1 MLLVLPLLLVVL
13 LGTVE
18 FALWLAGQQQTT
30 LASREGARVAATG
43 GSADDVNAAV
53 GLVLGPARLQQ
64 ATVTSTLTNSSG
76 NPAQPGDP
84 VSVQVQ
90 LPATAVAPDLLIFVG
105 LSIGDKFLVS
115 QTVMRKE

>member
-1 MLLVLPLLLVVL
+1 MLLVLPVLLVIL

-18 FALWLAGQQQTT
+18 FALWLAAQQQTT

-53 GLVLGPARLQQ
+53 GLVLGSARLQQ
-64 ATVTSTLTNSSG
+64 AQVTTVLTNSAG
-76 NPAQPGDP
+76 NPALPGEP

-90 LPATAVAPDLLIFVG
+90 LPTSAVVPDLLIFTG
-105 LSIGDKFLVS
+105 ISIKNQVLVS

>member
-1 MLLVLPLLLVVL
+1 MLLVLPLLLAVL

-18 FALWLAGQQQTT
+18 FSLWLAAQQQVT

-43 GSADDVNAAV
+43 GSADDVGAAV
-53 GLVLGPARLQQ
+53 HLVLGDARFQQ
-64 ATVTSTLTNSSG
+64 ANVQSVLTDTSG
-76 NPAQPGDP
+76 NPVLPGAP

-90 LPATAVAPDLLIFVG
+90 LPVPAVVPDLLIFIG
-105 LSIGDKFLVS
+105 LSIRDQFLVS